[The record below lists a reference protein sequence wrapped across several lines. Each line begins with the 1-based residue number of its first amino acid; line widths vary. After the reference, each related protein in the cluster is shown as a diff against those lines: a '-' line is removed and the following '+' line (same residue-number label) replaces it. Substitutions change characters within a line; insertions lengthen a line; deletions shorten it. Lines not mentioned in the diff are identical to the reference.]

1 MFAIAISVYYD
12 EIDKKNP
19 GRISKNLVK
28 CCERLN
34 INNIDVPPKM
44 KDIEQFEKDNPDIS
58 VTIFEYGFEKIKE
71 DENNIKEGIK
81 INDVRVSP
89 FALKRNHLVEL
100 LIIKE
105 KVKDEIKMKLLKN
118 HILLQKK
125 SLSRLF
131 RGSKYDKGLY
141 YCKKCY
147 CSFKLKGKLE
157 KVHTRL
163 CADN

>member
-19 GRISKNLVK
+19 G
-28 CCERLN
+28 LN

-125 SLSRLF
+125 KFIKIISRI
-131 RGSKYDKGLY
+131 KI
-141 YCKKCY
+141 
-147 CSFKLKGKLE
+147 
-157 KVHTRL
+157 
-163 CADN
+163 

>member
-1 MFAIAISVYYD
+1 MYAIAISVYYD
-12 EIDKKNP
+12 EINKKYP
-19 GRISKNLVK
+19 GRISKNLLK

-34 INNIDVPPKM
+34 NNIDFPPKI
-44 KDIEQFEKDNPDIS
+44 KDIEQFEKDYPDIS

-118 HILLQKK
+118 RILLQ
-125 SLSRLF
+125 
-131 RGSKYDKGLY
+131 
-141 YCKKCY
+141 
-147 CSFKLKGKLE
+147 
-157 KVHTRL
+157 
-163 CADN
+163 